1 MKTLIKTKKIL
12 VVSSFSV
19 LVAVLLAGCSSEEDK
34 KPVAKAKITRNQFDH
49 THGKEVTDLEKHKF
63 EHEFAEQCVNRELKN
78 SVNKDIDKK
87 RYEKTCLCIATFM
100 MEDLTAK
107 EAEKFLEE
115 NKNTRSLQIRFD
127 NAAYNCLQK
136 QAKTKSPMIFNRRQS
151 NRME

>member
-1 MKTLIKTKKIL
+1 MKTLKKTKNFL
-12 VVSSFSV
+12 VASIFSV
-19 LVAVLLAGCSSEEDK
+19 IVVASLAGCSSEDDK
-34 KPVAKAKITRNQFDH
+34 KPVAKANITRNQFDH

-63 EHEFAEQCVNRELKN
+63 EHQFAEQCINRELKN

-136 QAKTKSPMIFNRRQS
+136 QAETKSPTIFNRRQS